1 MEKAVSK
8 SRFYQKMIWDGS
20 WKCSTGNMR
29 SSAILLLLLF
39 FGVASV
45 SAQKKPFNKH
55 RDTINT
61 RGDTTSVL
69 VPFRPKSE
77 QPKEKVYHPDS
88 THSPHKAVLKSL
100 IVPGLGQIYNHQYW
114 KLPIVYG
121 GFVALGGFYYVAQTN
136 YKEYL
141 RVAQLQNV
149 GNFEA
154 LRGTIYDGSNPAT
167 IIVFKDYY
175 HRNRD
180 LTIIGTVAFW
190 GIQAIDAYI
199 AAKFQHSYTMD
210 NDLGFKVSPTLINS
224 PTFAYGGFTP
234 GLKVTFRIK

>member
-1 MEKAVSK
+1 
-8 SRFYQKMIWDGS
+8 
-20 WKCSTGNMR
+20 MR
-29 SSAILLLLLF
+29 SPAILLLLLF

-45 SAQKKPFNKH
+45 SAQKKPYNKH

-69 VPFRPKSE
+69 VPFKPKSE

-100 IVPGLGQIYNHQYW
+100 IVPGLGQIYNKQYW

-121 GFVALGGFYYVAQTN
+121 GFALLGYSYYVAQTN
-136 YKEYL
+136 YKTFL
-141 RVAQLQNV
+141 HIAQLQTV
-149 GNFEA
+149 GNYNA
-154 LRGTIYDGSNPAT
+154 IDDAHDVYRHKDAT
-167 IIVFKDYY
+167 VIVFKDFY

-190 GIQAIDAYI
+190 GIQAVDAYI

-210 NDLGFKVSPTLINS
+210 NDLGFKVSPTLINP
-224 PTFAYGGFTP
+224 PTFAYGGFAP
-234 GLKVTFRIK
+234 GLKVTFRMK

>member
-1 MEKAVSK
+1 
-8 SRFYQKMIWDGS
+8 
-20 WKCSTGNMR
+20 MR

-88 THSPHKAVLKSL
+88 THSPHKAILKSL
-100 IVPGLGQIYNHQYW
+100 YLPGTGQIYNKQYW

-121 GFVALGGFYYVAQTN
+121 GFIALGGFYYVAQTN

-141 RVAQLQNV
+141 NQAVALSRGSL
-149 GNFEA
+149 GNTNKFKNA
-154 LRGTIYDGSNPAT
+154 SLAT
-167 IIVFKDYY
+167 ITVYKDYY

-210 NDLGFKVSPTLINS
+210 NDLGFKVMPTMIS
-224 PTFAYGGFTP
+224 QPTFAYGGFVP
-234 GLKVTFRIK
+234 GLKVTMRMR

>member
-1 MEKAVSK
+1 LK
-8 SRFYQKMIWDGS
+8 SRFYQKMIWGGF

-121 GFVALGGFYYVAQTN
+121 GFVGLGYSYYVAQTN
-136 YKEYL
+136 YKEFL
-141 RVAQLQNV
+141 HIAQLQNTGRYTEIDKKYENV
-149 GNFEA
+149 G
-154 LRGTIYDGSNPAT
+154 YAT
-167 IIVFKDYY
+167 IIVYKDFY

-234 GLKVTFRIK
+234 GLKVIFRMK